1 MKRPRPE
8 SLGDIPGAPP
18 AGTVLCRVSDLGS
31 QGARAFQFRDGE
43 LRYDIFIQRWD
54 DAVYAYRDSCP
65 HLKLPLDYRGGQ
77 YLDASGRHLQCA
89 HHGALFRVEDGYCI
103 DGPCKRRWLTPIR
116 LRIDGDQ
123 ILLA

>member
-18 AGTVLCRVSDLGS
+18 AGTVLCRLVDLPPR
-31 QGARAFQFRDGE
+31 GARALHFRDGE

-103 DGPCKRRWLTPIR
+103 DGPCKGRWLTPVR
-116 LRIDGDQ
+116 LRVQGGDVV
-123 ILLA
+123 AG